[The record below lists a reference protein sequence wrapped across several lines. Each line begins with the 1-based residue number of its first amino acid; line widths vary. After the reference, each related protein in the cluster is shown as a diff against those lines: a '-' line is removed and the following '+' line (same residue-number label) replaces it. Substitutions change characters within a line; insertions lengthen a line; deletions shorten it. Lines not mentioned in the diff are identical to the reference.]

1 VLYKTTVPLGVFA
14 IPVAVFFLAAFYHL
28 WGIRLL
34 LGLYH
39 DHLAAEQQQRASAKI
54 IDFSRQ

>member
-1 VLYKTTVPLGVFA
+1 MTVPLGVFA

-34 LGLYH
+34 LGMYH
-39 DHLAAEQQQRASAKI
+39 DHLATERQKRESARM
-54 IDFSRQ
+54 IDFSQQ